1 MFYDDI
7 VSYFNHY
14 YPLEKKP
21 GIEYEEKCLV
31 MEEWY

>member
-1 MFYDDI
+1 MF
-7 VSYFNHY
+7 SEKMHAYFLHY
-14 YPLEKKP
+14 RPIEMKP